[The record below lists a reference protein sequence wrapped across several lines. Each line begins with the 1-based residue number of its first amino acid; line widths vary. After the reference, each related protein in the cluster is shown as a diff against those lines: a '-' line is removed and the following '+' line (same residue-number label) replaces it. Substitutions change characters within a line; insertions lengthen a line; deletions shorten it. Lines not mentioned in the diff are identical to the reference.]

1 MTNSKNEKTEIVYNS
16 EVKELNRIRTEI
28 NQLEKGI
35 SQELDEVVVPSWL
48 TELYAKVGFT
58 NK

>member
-16 EVKELNRIRTEI
+16 EVRELNRIRTEI
-28 NQLEKGI
+28 DQLEKGI

-48 TELYAKVGFT
+48 NELYAKVGFT